1 MEPPTLELVAS
12 RSEPTPAA
20 DLWLVR
26 AATLS
31 DLSDLVATPGWHD
44 HVDSRGG
51 FGLLLAWAG
60 EPPDFAEVA
69 ALARVL
75 IEQGLFYFGAWGS
88 GSPRVEYAVDV
99 TDVTVQL
106 DSAKAADAPI
116 VMTTAFGPVPLDDA
130 VFELWELAPRDEG
143 KAPGPARVVA
153 LLGPD
158 ADDTAASAVHRFS
171 GT

>member
-1 MEPPTLELVAS
+1 M
-12 RSEPTPAA
+12 
-20 DLWLVR
+20 
-26 AATLS
+26 
-31 DLSDLVATPGWHD
+31 
-44 HVDSRGG
+44 
-51 FGLLLAWAG
+51 
-60 EPPDFAEVA
+60 A

-75 IEQGLFYFGAWGS
+75 IEQGLFYFGAWGT

-99 TDVTVQL
+99 TDLTVQL
-106 DSAKAADAPI
+106 DSAQPAEAPI

-158 ADDTAASAVHRFS
+158 ADDTAAAVHRFS